1 MVPSTPGART
11 VTAGPAMRRSGCM
24 ARIAGSMKPQ
34 LRKWPM
40 VAGSALTSFWTRRA
54 SREEG
59 RGLRVNTAELLDVGE
74 RAIAQPA
81 DIAAGVDHVIAALE
95 HLAPGGAGMRHAAH
109 RLAALP
115 DAFLGARDE
124 LRDLGMLQIAE
135 LSHGAGEIVRADEE
149 HVDALDRG
157 DRRDVLDRPGRLDLA
172 DDEELIRR
180 RLAVLRRMNPI
191 VGSARRS
198 QRRAAP
204 AGGRIAAGRDHPAR
218 VPGRF
223 DGGGPHPLPPAGGHS
238 PPGVCGAR
246 RHAGPR
252 GA

>member
-1 MVPSTPGART
+1 MRT
-11 VTAGPAMRRSGCM
+11 SDCM
-24 ARIAGSMKPQ
+24 ARSAGSMKPQ
-34 LRKWPM
+34 VRKWPM
-40 VAGSALTSFWTRRA
+40 VAGSALTSLATRRA
-54 SREEG
+54 SSADG
-59 RGLRVNTAELLDVGE
+59 SGLRVNTAKLLDVGE
-74 RAIAQPA
+74 RAVAQPA

-124 LRDLGMLQIAE
+124 LRDFGMLEIAK

-172 DDEELIRR
+172 DDEKLIRR

-204 AGGRIAAGRDHPAR
+204 AGRRIAAGGAPPALYLGQFR
-218 VPGRF
+218 V
-223 DGGGPHPLPPAGGHS
+223 GGPTQLQHPGGHRTITS
-238 PPGVCGAR
+238 CA
-246 RHAGPR
+246 
-252 GA
+252 